1 VRRLPTL
8 LAALAVAALAAP
20 AAASAHATLLRT
32 TPANGAILE
41 RAPRVVSVLF
51 DDTVRVGGGNAAV
64 ANATGA
70 SVQSGPA
77 RAHGRL
83 LTIPLADHLGRGS
96 YSARWSIVSDDGHRE
111 EGVIAFSVGTGLPP
125 RAVLT
130 ARTPLGWWAV
140 GFRFLFYA
148 GLLAA
153 GGIALFGLKRELRR
167 ELRVPL
173 AHALF
178 AALLLAFL
186 GASGVVHAAP
196 AGTRNAHVL
205 DVALAVAL
213 VGAAA
218 AALAPRSE
226 RLLYVAGACAFALVA
241 APTLS
246 GHALDPNQPRWLSV
260 PADLA
265 HTAAASAWL
274 GGLVAL
280 LALVPRLSA
289 PGRAAATRRVS
300 ATAFAAV
307 PVLAA
312 AGVLRAVTEL
322 SAVHQIWTTSYGRAL
337 VIKTALFAPAVVL
350 GWLNRTRLVAAAAA
364 LRRSMSIELVL
375 LAGVVAVAVVLVQ
388 LRPGRDV
395 AAAPTIAPAGAPQ
408 PPALPPE
415 DAVVAGAE
423 DGALAVGVARSPSAV
438 TVTLLG
444 PDGTAAER
452 RVLVDGRPTTRCGPG
467 CYRAGP
473 TQGPPHV
480 AIDGRTLA
488 FALPATA
495 PDAAARLAGATR
507 AYRRASSIVFDESL
521 RSGPTGGVQTR
532 FTVKAPHGLA
542 YTIRG
547 GPKAIVLGARRWDR
561 ASARAPWQES
571 QQTPLDV
578 TRPYWTRPT
587 NVRLVAPRTLTF
599 LDRSLPAWFR
609 LTLDAHGRPRTL
621 RMIAAAHFMRDR
633 YVAYDAPVELS
644 PPSR

>member
-1 VRRLPTL
+1 MRSSPRCCSRSS
-8 LAALAVAALAAP
+8 AR
-20 AAASAHATLLRT
+20 AASSTPRRPGRGTRT
-32 TPANGAILE
+32 CSTSHSPS
-41 RAPRVVSVLF
+41 RSWAPPPQRLH
-51 DDTVRVGGGNAAV
+51 R
-64 ANATGA
+64 GA
-70 SVQSGPA
+70 SVSCTSPA
-77 RAHGRL
+77 RARSRSS
-83 LTIPLADHLGRGS
+83 PR
-96 YSARWSIVSDDGHRE
+96 
-111 EGVIAFSVGTGLPP
+111 PP
-125 RAVLT
+125 S
-130 ARTPLGWWAV
+130 P
-140 GFRFLFYA
+140 
-148 GLLAA
+148 
-153 GGIALFGLKRELRR
+153 
-167 ELRVPL
+167 
-173 AHALF
+173 
-178 AALLLAFL
+178 
-186 GASGVVHAAP
+186 
-196 AGTRNAHVL
+196 GTRSTH
-205 DVALAVAL
+205 
-213 VGAAA
+213 
-218 AALAPRSE
+218 
-226 RLLYVAGACAFALVA
+226 
-241 APTLS
+241 
-246 GHALDPNQPRWLSV
+246 QPRWLSV

-322 SAVHQIWTTSYGRAL
+322 SAVHQTWTTSYGRAL

-521 RSGPTGGVQTR
+521 RSGPTGGVQT
-532 FTVKAPHGLA
+532 
-542 YTIRG
+542 
-547 GPKAIVLGARRWDR
+547 
-561 ASARAPWQES
+561 
-571 QQTPLDV
+571 
-578 TRPYWTRPT
+578 
-587 NVRLVAPRTLTF
+587 
-599 LDRSLPAWFR
+599 
-609 LTLDAHGRPRTL
+609 
-621 RMIAAAHFMRDR
+621 
-633 YVAYDAPVELS
+633 
-644 PPSR
+644 